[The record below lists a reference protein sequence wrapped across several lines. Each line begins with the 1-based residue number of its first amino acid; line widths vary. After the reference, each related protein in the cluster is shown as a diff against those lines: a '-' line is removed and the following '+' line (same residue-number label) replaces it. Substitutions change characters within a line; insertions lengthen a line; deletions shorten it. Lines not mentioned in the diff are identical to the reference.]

1 MKKIVILGATGSIGA
16 SCFDL
21 VRKNRDK
28 FEIVGISGHSR
39 FEDLTKI
46 AQELNIKYLL
56 DTRNNS
62 CHKNENYNLAN
73 NHECSNI
80 PLTNNFK
87 SVSNNLNEIY
97 ENLKFREFLD
107 LCEADI
113 VLNGIVGFAGLKFS
127 IDILN
132 AKIPLALANK
142 ESLVAGGE
150 ILMALSKKQKTPII
164 PVDSEHSA
172 IFEVL
177 IKTENYD
184 YKTLEYKK
192 FNKILLTCS
201 GGSFYGKNSR
211 DLANVTVDQALKHP
225 NWSMGAKITIDSAT
239 LANKSLEFFEAMHLF
254 KATKDQIEII
264 IHRESIVHSMVEF
277 KDSSILAQLAPP
289 NMELPIGVALN
300 FPEKSD
306 YQLPRQNFKNLS
318 LNFNKPDTETFR
330 TLQVLEFCAERMA
343 NFPIVFNA
351 VNEVAVEAFLQNKIK
366 FLDIFTILE
375 QIIYTTK
382 SENPDSVE
390 KILEIDK
397 KSRDL
402 ARDVLETL

>member
-1 MKKIVILGATGSIGA
+1 
-16 SCFDL
+16 
-21 VRKNRDK
+21 
-28 FEIVGISGHSR
+28 
-39 FEDLTKI
+39 
-46 AQELNIKYLL
+46 
-56 DTRNNS
+56 
-62 CHKNENYNLAN
+62 
-73 NHECSNI
+73 
-80 PLTNNFK
+80 
-87 SVSNNLNEIY
+87 
-97 ENLKFREFLD
+97 
-107 LCEADI
+107 
-113 VLNGIVGFAGLKFS
+113 
-127 IDILN
+127 LN

-150 ILMALSKKQKTPII
+150 ILMGLSKKQKTPII

-318 LNFNKPDTETFR
+318 LNFNKPAP
-330 TLQVLEFCAERMA
+330 AEPGSA
-343 NFPIVFNA
+343 ALISDAGPFSLNLP
-351 VNEVAVEAFLQNKIK
+351 
-366 FLDIFTILE
+366 
-375 QIIYTTK
+375 
-382 SENPDSVE
+382 
-390 KILEIDK
+390 
-397 KSRDL
+397 
-402 ARDVLETL
+402 